1 MIFNDKKGKEHRTE
15 QDKLYP
21 LMHVASSIQDYQKKV
36 VEKEV
41 SSLQELRAVQLSFGG
56 VLKENNALKE
66 KMDAFHGVFE
76 TVGQVSGEFE
86 GVKKE
91 IEDSVNR
98 AQEQVSGLKKS
109 SEEVQDRFSQIQSTF
124 DDFQISVKE
133 IKSCMNKVI
142 TIANQTDMLAMNASI
157 EAARAGERGKG
168 FAVVAD
174 EVKSLANE
182 IKGLVKAVHV
192 SLEEVESG
200 TGKLNDTINYSQE
213 ALSRS
218 LENVD
223 VTYDM
228 FDKITVAASGA
239 DVVQERIN
247 QAVDSSQAEL
257 ANLSQGFDQMK
268 ARYQKVLEHI
278 ERASEMGT
286 TKSAMFEDMDNMVS
300 QVVPIMKEMQKK
312 KI

>member
-1 MIFNDKKGKEHRTE
+1 M
-15 QDKLYP
+15 
-21 LMHVASSIQDYQKKV
+21 
-36 VEKEV
+36 EKEV
-41 SSLQELRAVQLSFGG
+41 SSLQELREVQLSFGG
-56 VLKENNALKE
+56 VLKENNILKE

-76 TVGQVSGEFE
+76 NVGQVSGEFE
-86 GVKKE
+86 DVKRQ
-91 IEDSVNR
+91 IEDSVNQ
-98 AQEQVSGLKKS
+98 AQEQVSGLKSS
-109 SEEVQDRFSQIQSTF
+109 SEEVQERFSQIQNTF

-174 EVKSLANE
+174 EVKSLADE

-192 SLEEVESG
+192 SLEEVERG
-200 TGKLNDTINYSQE
+200 TDKLNETINYSHE

-218 LENVD
+218 IENVD

-228 FDKITVAASGA
+228 FDKITVAAGGA
-239 DVVQERIN
+239 DAVQERIY
-247 QAVDSSQAEL
+247 QAVNSSQAEL
-257 ANLSQGFDQMK
+257 DNLSHSFDQMK
-268 ARYQKVLEHI
+268 VRYQKVLEHI
-278 ERASEMGT
+278 EKASEMGT

-300 QVVPIMKEMQKK
+300 QVVPIMEEMQKK
-312 KI
+312 KN

>member
-1 MIFNDKKGKEHRTE
+1 MIFNGKKGNGHRTE

-21 LMHVASSIQDYQKKV
+21 LLHVAASIHDYQKKV

-56 VLKENNALKE
+56 VLKENNILKE
-66 KMDAFHGVFE
+66 KMDAFHGIFE
-76 TVGQVSGEFE
+76 NVGRVSGEFE
-86 GVKKE
+86 DVKRE
-91 IEDSVNR
+91 IEESVNQ
-98 AQEQVSGLKKS
+98 AQDQMSGLKKS
-109 SEEVQDRFSQIQSTF
+109 SEEVQERFSQIQSTF
-124 DDFQISVKE
+124 DDFQVSVSE
-133 IKSCMNKVI
+133 IKACMNKVI

-182 IKGLVKAVHV
+182 IKGLVKAVRV

-218 LENVD
+218 IENVD

-239 DVVQERIN
+239 DAVQERIY

-257 ANLSQGFDQMK
+257 NNLSLGFDQMK
-268 ARYQKVLEHI
+268 ERYRKVLEHI

-300 QVVPIMKEMQKK
+300 QVVPIMEEMQGKK
-312 KI
+312 N